1 MSSSALHARAGA
13 ESPCRIVQPKVVRCA
28 GQAGGQCGGHVQC
41 EEEEPGPQ
49 YWVEQSS
56 CAGHVRVGLAG
67 RANTPQLSQHSG
79 QSASHPLEERSHTD
93 RARVLLPAAGITL
106 VLPGVMRGAARWT
119 ATLSAVRSVWIPVLI
134 TACWLVVRPL

>member
-28 GQAGGQCGGHVQC
+28 GQAGGQCGHVEC

-49 YWVEQSS
+49 YS

-67 RANTPQLSQHSG
+67 RANTPPAQSTLRSVCQSPARGAQPHSG
-79 QSASHPLEERSHTD
+79 CYYTGVTRGDARCCALDCDTVRCPLGVDIGVNHC
-93 RARVLLPAAGITL
+93 LLAGGPPAIRKQ
-106 VLPGVMRGAARWT
+106 PRCD
-119 ATLSAVRSVWIPVLI
+119 S
-134 TACWLVVRPL
+134 